1 MVECYIFADMKS
13 NILCPKCREAGRKPA
28 LLGKYEDVVGRG
40 DVYLWCK
47 KCRKEIRIRIE
58 DISLDR

>member
-1 MVECYIFADMKS
+1 MKGE
-13 NILCPKCREAGRKPA
+13 ILCPRCTEHGRKPS

-47 KCRKEIRIRIE
+47 KCKKEIRIRIE